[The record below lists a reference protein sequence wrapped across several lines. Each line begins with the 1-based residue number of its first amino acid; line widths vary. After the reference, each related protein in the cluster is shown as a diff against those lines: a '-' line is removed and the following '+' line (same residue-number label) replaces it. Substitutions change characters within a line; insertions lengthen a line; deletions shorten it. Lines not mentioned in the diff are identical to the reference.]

1 MNFLANLLSDTASKV
16 ANTGSVA
23 CVGWIWEEPVCP
35 EEIL

>member
-1 MNFLANLLSDTASKV
+1 MEFLANLVSNTAAKV
-16 ANTGSVA
+16 ANNGSVA